1 MHSNEGLS
9 RAPAIVVNYI
19 MKKYIIKFDEAYN
32 IVKER
37 KPEVFINENL
47 VGQLKNLK
55 YWKQK
60 IHKMTWKVNS
70 MNQAN

>member
-1 MHSNEGLS
+1 M
-9 RAPAIVVNYI
+9 
-19 MKKYIIKFDEAYN
+19 KFDEAYN

-37 KPEVFINENL
+37 KPEVLINENL
-47 VGQLKNLK
+47 VEQLKNLK
-55 YWKQK
+55 YWKQT